1 MSYCLAWYSDPMI
14 YRLVVSALVTISL
27 VLAITPRPALAH
39 GMILKGA
46 EIDHNMYLHGS
57 TGSCICDDR
66 WFTMGLAPGT
76 VKIIVQL
83 QHCGTTAT
91 KTCAI
96 EAYLS
101 RGKTDLGAATPA
113 CFSSQKHCNRSQTIT
128 YHVKQR
134 GAYYLLLR
142 GAGSLLI
149 YFSLRINGNVYP
161 LHCHKYC

>member
-1 MSYCLAWYSDPMI
+1 MI
-14 YRLVVSALVTISL
+14 SRFALSALVIMSVVFAIS
-27 VLAITPRPALAH
+27 PRPALAH
-39 GMILKGA
+39 GAILKGM
-46 EIDHNMYLHGS
+46 EVDHSVSLQGS
-57 TGSCICDDR
+57 TGSCSCDDR

-76 VKIIVQL
+76 VKITAEL

-101 RGKTDLGAATPA
+101 HGKTDLGAATPA

-128 YHVKQR
+128 YHVKKR
-134 GAYYLLLR
+134 GAYYLFVR

-149 YFSLRINGNVYP
+149 YYMLRIRGNLYP
-161 LHCHKYC
+161 LHCNKYC